1 MSCHISALCIALP
14 CPKRGLVE
22 TTFGERISCRVE
34 KTPISPLQSTD
45 NTSASPST
53 PVMAAAGRG
62 HLLRREHLPLHS
74 PVSHEEGGVQH
85 LSLLRF
91 MLERH
96 TTRRRRV
103 LRSGDRFS
111 GQSGHTVAVSSVE
124 DRIRDQKTVL
134 CCISG
139 LPHSPS

>member
-1 MSCHISALCIALP
+1 MSHLCTMHRPPLSKERTGGDYIWGEEFMQGGEDTHLAPSKHRQHLSLSLHP
-14 CPKRGLVE
+14 CDG
-22 TTFGERISCRVE
+22 G
-34 KTPISPLQSTD
+34 
-45 NTSASPST
+45 
-53 PVMAAAGRG
+53 GGG

-103 LRSGDRFS
+103 LRSGDLFS
-111 GQSGHTVAVSSVE
+111 GQSGHTGTVSSVE

-139 LPHSPS
+139 LLYSPS

>member
-22 TTFGERISCRVE
+22 TTFGERNSCRVE

-45 NTSASPST
+45 NTSASPSI
-53 PVMAAAGRG
+53 PVMVGGGG

-103 LRSGDRFS
+103 LRSGDLFS
-111 GQSGHTVAVSSVE
+111 GQSGHTGTVSSVE

-139 LPHSPS
+139 LLYSPS